1 MDGGPWRTGKPPN
14 KTDVTRNSA
23 ATPSGGPKKLAA
35 KNLSIQGG
43 QVCQR
48 IRPMYAQ
55 KSGPSRPLF
64 DPFKEREL
72 LKQHIARIRSNI
84 IANIAEAI
92 TTAIKAGW
100 ITTDLAEAW
109 LDEELAYINE
119 PAPADQT
126 EAA

>member
-1 MDGGPWRTGKPPN
+1 MS
-14 KTDVTRNSA
+14 RNSV

-84 IANIAEAI
+84 IANITETI
-92 TTAIKAGW
+92 GTALKAGW
-100 ITTDLAEAW
+100 VTADDAQRW
-109 LDEELAYINE
+109 LDEELAYIDE
-119 PAPADQT
+119 SAPAAEQ